1 MKKFASSFASSTIQ
15 KLKGFHRD
23 EAGNIAMLMGAA
35 AIPLMLCAGAA
46 IDMVRITR
54 EQASFHAAVDSAVLA
69 IAADD
74 RSAISGQTP
83 AQQAESIATLEAFAR
98 DFLRENY
105 TAQGG
110 DPSAIELDLGITG
123 QAIDIH
129 ATLEFPTTIMRLAGI
144 DSVALS
150 FGSQVKKAMKPVELV
165 LVMDTTG
172 SMATDNKI
180 GGARDAARALLTTVY
195 GGSPAQVPESE
206 YLRVALVPFAAG
218 VRLNATH
225 ADFNLNWIDTTG
237 LNPLSHLNFTDP
249 AWNNFTAWGALR
261 SSANT
266 QMTWNGCVETR
277 MRGPVGSGTDYHV
290 NDTAPNAATPATL
303 FPAYFA
309 YDPPTVSSGESPGTS
324 YIGTSGT
331 PNENTGLT
339 AAQQSSTTD
348 AGYLVKQ
355 KNQAK
360 YLNRVISAETA
371 ATSPA
376 GPWVGCAKS
385 KLVPMTYKRSNIEAG
400 ITAMT
405 AAGNTLIGEGLAWGM
420 RAISNT
426 EPLTQV
432 EGTTTIPAATIAP
445 YGDIRW
451 QKIMVLM
458 TDGDNDLG
466 AGNYRYNETTY
477 SSYGRG
483 GEVLASNRFGTNSSG
498 AIMNQLDADMLAV
511 CAKIKANDVALY
523 VTSFGNGVSATTR
536 SRLQACAT
544 DASHYQHATSNAD
557 LQAFFNHIGEDVLNK
572 MVYVSK

>member
-1 MKKFASSFASSTIQ
+1 MKKFASSFASSTFQ
-15 KLKGFHRD
+15 KLKGFHRN
-23 EAGNIAMLMGAA
+23 EAGNVAMLMAAA
-35 AIPLMLCAGAA
+35 AIPLMMCAGAA

-54 EQASFHAAVDSAVLA
+54 EQASFNAAVDSAILA

-83 AQQAESIATLEAFAR
+83 AQQAESIATLEAFAQ

-105 TAQGG
+105 SAKGG
-110 DPSAIELDLGITG
+110 DPSAIELDLTISG
-123 QAIDIH
+123 QAIDIY
-129 ATLEFPTTIMRLAGI
+129 ATLEFPTTIMKLAGI
-144 DSVALS
+144 DSVALN

-180 GGARDAARALLTTVY
+180 DGAKTAARTLLTTVY
-195 GGSPAQVPESE
+195 GGSLAQVPQSE

-218 VRLNATH
+218 VRLNTTH
-225 ADFNLNWIDTTG
+225 NDFNLNWIDTTG

-249 AWNNFTAWGALR
+249 TWNNYTSWGKLR
-261 SSANT
+261 TSAST
-266 QMTWNGCVETR
+266 PLTWNGCVETR
-277 MRGPVGSGTDYHV
+277 MRGPIGSGTDYHV
-290 NDTAPNAATPATL
+290 NDAAPAASTPDTL

-309 YDPPTVSSGESPGTS
+309 YDPPATGFGTS

-331 PNENTGLT
+331 PNEYTGLT
-339 AAQQSSTTD
+339 PAQQSSTTN

-385 KLVPMTYKRSNIEAG
+385 KLVPMTHRRANIEAG

-432 EGTTTIPAATIAP
+432 EGTAHIPDATIAP

-451 QKIMVLM
+451 QKIVVLM

-466 AGNYRYNETTY
+466 AGSYGYNVTTY

-483 GEVLASNRFGTNSSG
+483 GEVLASNRFGTTSSS

-523 VTSFGNGVSATTR
+523 VTSFGNGVSSTTR

-544 DASHYQHATSNAD
+544 DPSYYQHATSSAD